1 MKKIILITMLMSAVF
16 AQSDCNEN
24 NWRDY
29 YNSDGKDMSDCD
41 LRGAHLSGR
50 TFAGANLT
58 GANLTGANLKYAN
71 IGEATFEG
79 ANLTDAILEEDA
91 TLLGANLTN
100 AYLTNA
106 DLSSANLRRAN
117 LSGANLRRA
126 NLTNAELS
134 FADLS
139 SADLSSADLSGA
151 NLTYANLTNANLTD
165 VILEGVESDNIS
177 GLPLSLPDGWSLV
190 DGTLVE
196 DEETEELTNRELSD
210 EIFRQINE
218 GNAIKKSKWIAWKNE
233 NDPQVSKGKTSFKNL
248 DKNNNGKISSGEFFK
263 FYKRWI
269 QD

>member
-1 MKKIILITMLMSAVF
+1 MSAVF

-24 NWRDY
+24 NWRVY

-41 LRGAHLSGR
+41 LRGAL
-50 TFAGANLT
+50 
-58 GANLTGANLKYAN
+58 
-71 IGEATFEG
+71 
-79 ANLTDAILEEDA
+79 
-91 TLLGANLTN
+91 
-100 AYLTNA
+100 
-106 DLSSANLRRAN
+106 LSSA
-117 LSGANLRRA
+117 
-126 NLTNAELS
+126 
-134 FADLS
+134 F
-139 SADLSSADLSGA
+139 
-151 NLTYANLTNANLTD
+151 
-165 VILEGVESDNIS
+165 LEGVESDNIRR
-177 GLPLSLPDGWSLV
+177 LPLSLPDGWSLV

>member
-24 NWRDY
+24 NWQDY
-29 YNSDGKDMSDCD
+29 YNSDDKDMSDCD
-41 LRGAHLSGR
+41 LRWSNLSGR
-50 TFAGANLT
+50 TLEGANLT
-58 GANLTGANLKYAN
+58 GANLTGANL
-71 IGEATFEG
+71 
-79 ANLTDAILEEDA
+79 TDA
-91 TLLGANLTN
+91 
-100 AYLTNA
+100 YL
-106 DLSSANLRRAN
+106 D
-117 LSGANLRRA
+117 G
-126 NLTNAELS
+126 
-134 FADLS
+134 
-139 SADLSSADLSGA
+139 
-151 NLTYANLTNANLTD
+151 ANLTD
-165 VILEGVESDNIS
+165 VILDGVQSDNIS

>member
-24 NWRDY
+24 NWQDY
-29 YNSDGKDMSDCD
+29 YNSDGKDMSDCELRLANLTD
-41 LRGAHLSGR
+41 ADLINAYLTNAELSFANLRGANL
-50 TFAGANLT
+50 TDADLTYAILT
-58 GANLTGANLKYAN
+58 GANLTGA
-71 IGEATFEG
+71 
-79 ANLTDAILEEDA
+79 
-91 TLLGANLTN
+91 
-100 AYLTNA
+100 
-106 DLSSANLRRAN
+106 
-117 LSGANLRRA
+117 
-126 NLTNAELS
+126 
-134 FADLS
+134 
-139 SADLSSADLSGA
+139 
-151 NLTYANLTNANLTD
+151 
-165 VILEGVESDNIS
+165 ILEGVESDNIG

-269 QD
+269 QN

>member
-1 MKKIILITMLMSAVF
+1 MSAVF

-24 NWRDY
+24 NWQDY

-79 ANLTDAILEEDA
+79 ANLTDAILE
-91 TLLGANLTN
+91 GVQ
-100 AYLTNA
+100 
-106 DLSSANLRRAN
+106 
-117 LSGANLRRA
+117 SG
-126 NLTNAELS
+126 
-134 FADLS
+134 
-139 SADLSSADLSGA
+139 
-151 NLTYANLTNANLTD
+151 
-165 VILEGVESDNIS
+165 NIS